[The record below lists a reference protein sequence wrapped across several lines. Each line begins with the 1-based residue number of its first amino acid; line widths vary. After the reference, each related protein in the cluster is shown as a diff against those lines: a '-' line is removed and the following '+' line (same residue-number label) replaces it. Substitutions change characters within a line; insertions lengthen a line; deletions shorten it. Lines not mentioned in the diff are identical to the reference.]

1 MFENKLRRVKK
12 TYLSLLVMGTFLASL
27 LNVSLARAE
36 VVKIGLNYP
45 KTGPYSVQGLDQW
58 RATELAVS
66 EINAAG
72 GINGKKLELIIEDT
86 QGKPDI
92 GRSAIHRE
100 ILLKTDRFNEEERD
114 LFWGRIDQGRPD
126 VCWPW
131 IGATTGSNGYGV
143 LMRRKRSL
151 RAHRLAYVLVHGPIT
166 PVNQVVRHSCD
177 NPPCCNPAHL
187 ILGTQ
192 LDNAADREA
201 RGSQ

>member
-1 MFENKLRRVKK
+1 MPRPASEATIPLNNCPASSLGIGLP
-12 TYLSLLVMGTFLASL
+12 LSLMVYETCFSFGCCNPAHLGT
-27 LNVSLARAE
+27 
-36 VVKIGLNYP
+36 G
-45 KTGPYSVQGLDQW
+45 
-58 RATELAVS
+58 
-66 EINAAG
+66 
-72 GINGKKLELIIEDT
+72 T
-86 QGKPDI
+86 QG
-92 GRSAIHRE
+92 E
-100 ILLKTDRFNEEERD
+100 IQALAWRHKNGAPKNRKLAQRAANPQTGAKAYPRFNEEERD